1 VANRYAVEWLDLSL
15 KRLLFR
21 MLQGL
26 VGSAIG
32 VRFQTDGQDI
42 SPYVNERAFNN
53 PGEERMAKEQALHW
67 RMLSLT

>member
-1 VANRYAVEWLDLSL
+1 
-15 KRLLFR
+15 

-32 VRFQTDGQDI
+32 VRFQTDGQDVGL
-42 SPYVNERAFNN
+42 YVNERAVNN